1 MSQGLIIM
9 IVIGVTLGYF
19 LIGFVKTLDTDASEA
34 IAKEQKIA
42 GEDQSFHRKN
52 SIGQTILVFE
62 NAPVEKKLETWKRSP
77 LHKEFMQFFPNFNQ
91 MRLFVGDRIVD
102 PEFQENLTAKINEIE
117 NAYFSGT
124 MTKEQAFDALNSF

>member
-9 IVIGVTLGYF
+9 IVVGVTLAYF

-42 GEDQSFHRKN
+42 SEDQLFHRKD

-62 NAPVEKKLETWKRSP
+62 NAPIEKKLQTWKRSP
-77 LHKEFMQFFPNFNQ
+77 LHGEFMKFFPNFDQ
-91 MRLFVGDRIVD
+91 MRLFVSDRIID
-102 PEFQENLTAKINEIE
+102 PEFQENLTKKINETE
-117 NAYFSGT
+117 EGYFSGT
-124 MTKEQAFDALNSF
+124 MTKEQAHDALNSF